1 MNRIPLL
8 LTFTLSLACAQE
20 IVQMEKIEVQEN
32 ISMIEE
38 RKESSIAKRIIT
50 GTELTQ
56 YGDMNA
62 LEVLKRTPGVTLS
75 DGKGKKGAP
84 GKGYT
89 VVMIDGEQTSGS
101 KRGNPL
107 EQISPDMIERIEVM
121 TNGSAEYTAESMGGI
136 VNIVLKK
143 PKSQGLS
150 RVKIT
155 AGAYS
160 DQPMGS
166 LFAQQ
171 EGKSGHLSYLI
182 NTTISDNSQADK
194 VLTHTNAPTSY
205 SDETSAYDAR
215 YRSLSLNTKLIYS
228 TSPKNKYT
236 FDGAVNVNDYDKTT
250 LDTRTTDGAITPDR
264 IIHGDDSGEGMMVWA
279 KLSGNH
285 NISSTELVEWKL
297 KYHQNMQESKS
308 ITSQTATVN
317 EQNDDNNY
325 RVLGTQGSYSVAL
338 DNHFIK
344 TGFEL
349 KHSSQHDEVTSTDIT
364 RPYVSTSM
372 SENKGSLYL
381 QDEVTFGENMVM
393 TPGLRYETLHRDY
406 GTTASIG
413 YFAPSLH
420 LLYKITP
427 NDNVRASIAKT
438 VKLPRLNE
446 LSSSVDSSL
455 EQNDL
460 THPDI
465 IGNPDLKE
473 EEALSYELRG
483 EHFFED
489 KGVVSIGGFYRSL
502 TDKIEKMTTYNPT
515 ALRYEERPYN
525 SGNGGL
531 WGIELELK
539 KSLSRYV
546 EGLGM
551 FANATFQ
558 NSSLTNSATNATYS
572 IKGTNDY
579 VYNLGLDH
587 TIPSY
592 RLTYGGA
599 YRYVSGYDDTRDING
614 FAESQKGYGTLDF
627 YAIKRLNDTFK
638 LSLNLKNITH
648 ATIETVS
655 NDYNAGTIQ
664 IDKER
669 STPVI
674 LLSLEGKW

>member
-1 MNRIPLL
+1 LL
-8 LTFTLSLACAQE
+8 YRLFILSVSSISFVCASE
-20 IVQMEKIEVQEN
+20 IIQLEKIEVQEN
-32 ISMIEE
+32 ATTLEE

-50 GTELTQ
+50 GSELTQ
-56 YGDMNA
+56 YGDLNA

-89 VVMIDGEQTSGS
+89 VVLIDGEQTSGS
-101 KRGNPL
+101 KRGNSL

-143 PKSQGLS
+143 PKSEGLS

-155 AGAYS
+155 AGAYR
-160 DQPMGS
+160 DQPMAS

-182 NTTISDNSQADK
+182 NTTISDNSQADE
-194 VLTHTNAPTSY
+194 VLTHTNMPSSY
-205 SDETSAYDAR
+205 TDETSEYDAR

-250 LDTRTTDGAITPDR
+250 LDERTTDGAITPDR
-264 IIHGDDSGEGMMVWA
+264 IIHGDDSGEGVMVWA
-279 KLSGNH
+279 KLSGIH

-297 KYHQNMQESKS
+297 KYHQNN
-308 ITSQTATVN
+308 QTGNRRTQSTTLI
-317 EQNDDNNY
+317 EQDDDNDY
-325 RVLGTQGSYSVAL
+325 RVLGTEGSYSVAL

-344 TGFEL
+344 TGVEL
-349 KHSSQHDEVTSTDIT
+349 KQSAQHDEVMSTDT
-364 RPYVSTSM
+364 TQPYVSTSM
-372 SENKGSLYL
+372 SENKGSVYL
-381 QDEVTFGENMVM
+381 QDEITFGDNVVM

-406 GTTASIG
+406 GTTSNIG

-420 LLYKITP
+420 LLYKLTP

-446 LSSSVDSSL
+446 LSSTVDSSL

-465 IGNPDLKE
+465 VGNPNLKE

-502 TDKIEKMTTYNPT
+502 TDKIEKMTAYNT
-515 ALRYEERPYN
+515 TTLRYEERPEN

-531 WGIELELK
+531 WGVELELK

-558 NSSLTNSATNATYS
+558 NSSLTNSTNNMTYS

-579 VYNLGLDH
+579 VYNIGLDH
-587 TIPSY
+587 SIPSY

-599 YRYVSGYDDTRDING
+599 YRYVSGYDDSRDING
-614 FAESQKGYGTLDF
+614 FSESQKGYGTLDV
-627 YAIKRLNDTFK
+627 YVIKRLNDTFK
-638 LSLNLKNITH
+638 LSLNLKNITS
-648 ATIETVS
+648 ASIETHS
-655 NDYNAGTIQ
+655 YDDNTGTTQ
-664 IDKER
+664 IDKEK
-669 STPVI
+669 SAPII
-674 LLSLEGKW
+674 LLSIEGKW

>member
-20 IVQMEKIEVQEN
+20 IVQIEKIEVQEN
-32 ISMIEE
+32 ASTIEE

-50 GTELTQ
+50 GSELTQ

-89 VVMIDGEQTSGS
+89 VVLIDGEQTSGS

-143 PKSQGLS
+143 PKSEGLS

-155 AGAYS
+155 AGAYR
-160 DQPMGS
+160 DQPMAS

-171 EGKSGHLSYLI
+171 EGKSGDLSYLI
-182 NTTISDNSQADK
+182 NATISDNSQADE
-194 VLTHTNAPTSY
+194 VLTHTTTPTSY
-205 SDETSAYDAR
+205 SDETSEYDAR

-250 LDTRTTDGAITPDR
+250 LDTRTIDGSIIPDR
-264 IIHGDDSGEGMMVWA
+264 IINGDDSGEGVMVWA

-297 KYHQNMQESKS
+297 KYHQNN
-308 ITSQTATVN
+308 QTGNRRTQSTTLL
-317 EQNDDNNY
+317 EQDDDNDY
-325 RVLGTQGSYSVAL
+325 RVLGTEGSYSVAL

-344 TGFEL
+344 TGVEL
-349 KHSSQHDEVTSTDIT
+349 KHSAQHDEVTSTDIT
-364 RPYVSTSM
+364 QPYVSTSM
-372 SENKGSLYL
+372 SENKGSVYL
-381 QDEVTFGENMVM
+381 QDEITFGDNMVM

-406 GTTASIG
+406 GTTSSIG

-420 LLYKITP
+420 LLYKLTP

-446 LSSSVDSSL
+446 LSSTVDSSL
-455 EQNDL
+455 YQNDL

-465 IGNPDLKE
+465 VGNPDLKE

-515 ALRYEERPYN
+515 TLRYEERPEN

-531 WGIELELK
+531 WGVELELK

-558 NSSLTNSATNATYS
+558 NSSLTNSTTNTTYS

-579 VYNLGLDH
+579 VYNIGLDH
-587 TIPSY
+587 SVPSY

-599 YRYVSGYDDTRDING
+599 YRYVSGYDDSKDVNG
-614 FAESQKGYGTLDF
+614 FSESQKGYGTLDV

-638 LSLNLKNITH
+638 LSLNLKNITS
-648 ATIETVS
+648 ASIETHS
-655 NDYNAGTIQ
+655 YDDNTGTTQ
-664 IDKER
+664 IDKEK
-669 STPVI
+669 SAPVI
-674 LLSLEGKW
+674 LLSIEGKW

>member
-20 IVQMEKIEVQEN
+20 IVQIEKIEVQEN
-32 ISMIEE
+32 ASTIEE

-50 GTELTQ
+50 GSELTQ

-89 VVMIDGEQTSGS
+89 VVLIDGEQTSGS

-143 PKSQGLS
+143 PKSEGLS

-155 AGAYS
+155 AGAYR

-171 EGKSGHLSYLI
+171 EGKSGDLSYLI
-182 NTTISDNSQADK
+182 NATISDNSQADE
-194 VLTHTNAPTSY
+194 VLTHTTTPTSY
-205 SDETSAYDAR
+205 SDETSEYDAR

-250 LDTRTTDGAITPDR
+250 LDERTTNGSLTPDR
-264 IIHGDDSGEGMMVWA
+264 IINGDDSGEGVMVWA

-297 KYHQNMQESKS
+297 KYHQNN
-308 ITSQTATVN
+308 QTGNRRTQSTTLL
-317 EQNDDNNY
+317 EQDDDNDY
-325 RVLGTQGSYSVAL
+325 RVLGTEGSYSVAL

-344 TGFEL
+344 TGVEL
-349 KHSSQHDEVTSTDIT
+349 KHSAQHDEVISTDIT
-364 RPYVSTSM
+364 QPYVSTSM
-372 SENKGSLYL
+372 SENKGSVYL
-381 QDEVTFGENMVM
+381 QDEITFGDNMVM

-406 GTTASIG
+406 GTTSSIG

-420 LLYKITP
+420 LLYKLTP

-446 LSSSVDSSL
+446 LSSTVDSSL
-455 EQNDL
+455 YQNDL

-465 IGNPDLKE
+465 VGNPDLKE

-489 KGVVSIGGFYRSL
+489 KGVVSIGGFYRNL

-515 ALRYEERPYN
+515 ILRYEERPEN

-531 WGIELELK
+531 WGVELELK

-558 NSSLTNSATNATYS
+558 NSSLTNSTTNTTYS

-579 VYNLGLDH
+579 VYNIGLDH
-587 TIPSY
+587 SVPSY

-599 YRYVSGYDDTRDING
+599 YRYVSGYDDSKDVNG
-614 FAESQKGYGTLDF
+614 FSESQKGYGTLDV

-638 LSLNLKNITH
+638 LSLNLKNITS
-648 ATIETVS
+648 ASIETHS
-655 NDYNAGTIQ
+655 YDDNTGTTQ
-664 IDKER
+664 IDKEK
-669 STPVI
+669 SAPVI
-674 LLSLEGKW
+674 LLSIEGKW

>member
-8 LTFTLSLACAQE
+8 LTFTLSLVCAQE

-32 ISMIEE
+32 VSVIEE

-50 GTELTQ
+50 GSELTQ

-182 NTTISDNSQADK
+182 NTTISDNSQADE
-194 VLTHTNAPTSY
+194 VLTHTNTPTSS
-205 SDETSAYDAR
+205 SDETSDYDAR

-250 LDTRTTDGAITPDR
+250 LDTRTIDGALTPDR
-264 IIHGDDSGEGMMVWA
+264 IIHGNDSGDGAMVWA

-285 NISSTELVEWKL
+285 NISTTELVEWKL
-297 KYHQNMQESKS
+297 KYHQNNQ
-308 ITSQTATVN
+308 TSNTRTQSTTLL

-325 RVLGTQGSYSVAL
+325 RVFGTEGSYSVAL
-338 DNHFIK
+338 ENHFIK

-349 KHSSQHDEVTSTDIT
+349 KHSSQHDEVTSSTNGMDT
-364 RPYVSTSM
+364 TSM
-372 SENKGSLYL
+372 SENKGSVYL

-406 GTTASIG
+406 DTTTSIG
-413 YFAPSLH
+413 YVAPSLH
-420 LLYKITP
+420 LLYKLTP

-446 LSSSVDSSL
+446 LSSNVDSSL
-455 EQNDL
+455 YQNDL
-460 THPDI
+460 THPDV

-539 KSLSRYV
+539 KSLNRYV

-558 NSSLTNSATNATYS
+558 NSSLTNSANNTTYS

-579 VYNLGLDH
+579 IYNVGLDH

-599 YRYVSGYDDTRDING
+599 YRYVSGYDDSRDING

-648 ATIETVS
+648 TTIETVS
-655 NDYNAGTIQ
+655 NDYNAGTTQ

-669 STPVI
+669 STPII

>member
-1 MNRIPLL
+1 LYRLFI
-8 LTFTLSLACAQE
+8 LSVSSISFVCASE
-20 IVQMEKIEVQEN
+20 IIQLEKIEVQEN
-32 ISMIEE
+32 ATTLEE

-50 GTELTQ
+50 GSELTQ
-56 YGDMNA
+56 YGDLNA

-89 VVMIDGEQTSGS
+89 VVLIDGEQTSGS
-101 KRGNPL
+101 KRGNSL

-143 PKSQGLS
+143 PKSEGLS

-155 AGAYS
+155 AGAYR
-160 DQPMGS
+160 DQPMAS

-182 NTTISDNSQADK
+182 NTTISGNSQADE
-194 VLTHTNAPTSY
+194 VLTHTNMPSSY
-205 SDETSAYDAR
+205 TDETSEYDAR

-250 LDTRTTDGAITPDR
+250 LDERTTDGAITPDR
-264 IIHGDDSGEGMMVWA
+264 IIHGDDSGEGVMVWA
-279 KLSGNH
+279 KLSGIH

-297 KYHQNMQESKS
+297 KYHQNN
-308 ITSQTATVN
+308 QTGNRRTQSTTLI
-317 EQNDDNNY
+317 EQDDDNDY
-325 RVLGTQGSYSVAL
+325 RVLGTEGSYSVAL

-344 TGFEL
+344 TGVEL
-349 KHSSQHDEVTSTDIT
+349 KHSAQHDEVMSTDT
-364 RPYVSTSM
+364 TQPYVSTSM
-372 SENKGSLYL
+372 SENKGSVYL
-381 QDEVTFGENMVM
+381 QDEITFGDNVVM

-406 GTTASIG
+406 GTTSNIG

-420 LLYKITP
+420 LLYKLTP

-446 LSSSVDSSL
+446 LSSTVDSSL

-465 IGNPDLKE
+465 VGNPNLKE

-502 TDKIEKMTTYNPT
+502 TDKIEKMTAYNT
-515 ALRYEERPYN
+515 TTLRYEERPEN

-531 WGIELELK
+531 WGVELELK

-558 NSSLTNSATNATYS
+558 NSSLTNSTNNMTYS

-579 VYNLGLDH
+579 VYNIGLDH
-587 TIPSY
+587 SIPSY

-599 YRYVSGYDDTRDING
+599 YRYVSGYDDSKDVNG
-614 FAESQKGYGTLDF
+614 FAESQKGYGTLDV
-627 YAIKRLNDTFK
+627 YAIKRLNDMFK
-638 LSLNLKNITH
+638 LSLNLKNITS
-648 ATIETVS
+648 ASIETHS
-655 NDYNAGTIQ
+655 YDDNTGTTQ
-664 IDKER
+664 IDKEKFA
-669 STPVI
+669 PII
-674 LLSLEGKW
+674 LLSIEGKW

>member
-8 LTFTLSLACAQE
+8 LAFTLSLACAEE

-32 ISMIEE
+32 VSMIEE
-38 RKESSIAKRIIT
+38 RKESSIAKRIIV
-50 GTELTQ
+50 GKELTQ
-56 YGDMNA
+56 YGDLNA

-182 NTTISDNSQADK
+182 NTTISDNSQADE
-194 VLTHTNAPTSY
+194 VLTHTNTPTSY
-205 SDETSAYDAR
+205 SDETSDYDAR

-250 LDTRTTDGAITPDR
+250 LDTRTTDGALTPDR
-264 IIHGDDSGEGMMVWA
+264 IIHGNDSGDGAMVWA

-325 RVLGTQGSYSVAL
+325 RVLGTEGSYSVAL

-349 KHSSQHDEVTSTDIT
+349 KHSSQHDEVTSSTNGMDT
-364 RPYVSTSM
+364 TSM
-372 SENKGSLYL
+372 SENKGSVYL
-381 QDEVTFGENMVM
+381 QDEVTFGDNLVM

-406 GTTASIG
+406 DTTTSIG

-420 LLYKITP
+420 LLYKLTP

-455 EQNDL
+455 YQNDL
-460 THPDI
+460 THPDV

-531 WGIELELK
+531 WGVELELK
-539 KSLSRYV
+539 KSLSEYV
-546 EGLGM
+546 KGLGM

-558 NSSLTNSATNATYS
+558 NSSLTNSVTNTTYS

-579 VYNLGLDH
+579 IYNVGLDH

-614 FAESQKGYGTLDF
+614 FAESQNGYGTLDV

-655 NDYNAGTIQ
+655 TDYNTGTTQ
-664 IDKER
+664 IDKEK
-669 STPVI
+669 STPII

>member
-20 IVQMEKIEVQEN
+20 IVQIEKIEVQEN
-32 ISMIEE
+32 ASTIEE

-50 GTELTQ
+50 GSELTQ

-89 VVMIDGEQTSGS
+89 VVLIDGEQTSGS

-143 PKSQGLS
+143 PKSEGLS

-155 AGAYS
+155 AGAYR

-171 EGKSGHLSYLI
+171 EGKSGDLSYLI
-182 NTTISDNSQADK
+182 NATISDNSQADE
-194 VLTHTNAPTSY
+194 VLTHTTTPTSY
-205 SDETSAYDAR
+205 SDETSEYDAR

-250 LDTRTTDGAITPDR
+250 LDTRTIDGSIIPDR
-264 IIHGDDSGEGMMVWA
+264 IINGDDSGEGVMVWA

-297 KYHQNMQESKS
+297 KYHQNN
-308 ITSQTATVN
+308 QTGNRRTQSTTLL
-317 EQNDDNNY
+317 EQDDDNDY
-325 RVLGTQGSYSVAL
+325 RVLGTEGSYSVAL

-344 TGFEL
+344 TGVEL
-349 KHSSQHDEVTSTDIT
+349 KHSAQHDEVTSTDIT
-364 RPYVSTSM
+364 QPYVSTSM
-372 SENKGSLYL
+372 SENKGSVYL
-381 QDEVTFGENMVM
+381 QDEITFGDNMVM

-420 LLYKITP
+420 LLYKLTP

-446 LSSSVDSSL
+446 LSSIVDSSL
-455 EQNDL
+455 YQNDL

-465 IGNPDLKE
+465 VGNPDLKE

-489 KGVVSIGGFYRSL
+489 KGVVSVGGFYRSL
-502 TDKIEKMTTYNPT
+502 TDKIEKMTSYNPT
-515 ALRYEERPYN
+515 TLRYEERPEN

-531 WGIELELK
+531 WGVELELK

-558 NSSLTNSATNATYS
+558 NSSLTNSTNNMTYS

-579 VYNLGLDH
+579 VYNIGLDH
-587 TIPSY
+587 SIPSY

-599 YRYVSGYDDTRDING
+599 YRYVSGYDDSKDVNG
-614 FAESQKGYGTLDF
+614 FSESQKGYGTLDV

-638 LSLNLKNITH
+638 LSLNLKNITS
-648 ATIETVS
+648 ASIETHS
-655 NDYNAGTIQ
+655 YDDNTGTTQ
-664 IDKER
+664 IDKEK
-669 STPVI
+669 SAPVI
-674 LLSLEGKW
+674 LLSIEGKW